1 MELKVKVVLVLI
13 EASRAAIRQR
23 TAQLDHFLWFL
34 VRVRVGDML
43 LVVLS
48 SIGLPAIVSVHLE
61 TLGSRERRLCANR
74 DQNKEIG
81 G

>member
-1 MELKVKVVLVLI
+1 VLFLKLKVEAVLMLI
-13 EASRAAIRQR
+13 EASGAAIRQG

-34 VRVRVGDML
+34 VHIRVGDML

-61 TLGSRERRLCANR
+61 TLGSRVRRLCANR
-74 DQNKEIG
+74 
-81 G
+81 